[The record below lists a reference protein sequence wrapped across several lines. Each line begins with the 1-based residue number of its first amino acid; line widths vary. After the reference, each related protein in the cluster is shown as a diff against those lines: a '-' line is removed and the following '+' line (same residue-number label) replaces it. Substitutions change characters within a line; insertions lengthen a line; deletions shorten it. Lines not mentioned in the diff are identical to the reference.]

1 MNGSYGFGNAG
12 KRARFLRV
20 KKLPAGSTRER
31 ERERAR
37 GSGESE
43 IVVVLCEVAR
53 WWCSECPVES
63 CGESGSGGRGGDQQQ
78 QQLRPIVYLSVTVV
92 EPRSSSKVPPTT
104 HQNDI
109 HVV

>member
-20 KKLPAGSTRER
+20 KKLPAGRTR

-43 IVVVLCEVAR
+43 IVVVLYVRWQGGGAVSVQWNPAAEV
-53 WWCSECPVES
+53 EV
-63 CGESGSGGRGGDQQQ
+63 
-78 QQLRPIVYLSVTVV
+78 VV
-92 EPRSSSKVPPTT
+92 EEATSSSS
-104 HQNDI
+104 
-109 HVV
+109 

>member
-20 KKLPAGSTRER
+20 KKLPAGRTRA
-31 ERERAR
+31 RERAR

-63 CGESGSGGRGGDQQQ
+63 CGGSGSGSRGGDQQQ

-92 EPRSSSKVPPTT
+92 EPRSSPKVPPTT

>member
-20 KKLPAGSTRER
+20 KKLPAGKTRER
-31 ERERAR
+31 ESAR

-63 CGESGSGGRGGDQQQ
+63 CGGSGSGSRGGDQQH
-78 QQLRPIVYLSVTVV
+78 QLRPIVYLSVTVV
-92 EPRSSSKVPPTT
+92 EPRVVVQGPPKT

>member
-20 KKLPAGSTRER
+20 KKLPAGRT
-31 ERERAR
+31 RERAR

-63 CGESGSGGRGGDQQQ
+63 CGGSGSGSRGGDQ

-92 EPRSSSKVPPTT
+92 EPRSSSKVLPTT

>member
-20 KKLPAGSTRER
+20 KKLPAGRT
-31 ERERAR
+31 RERAR

-43 IVVVLCEVAR
+43 IVVVCEVAR
-53 WWCSECPVES
+53 WWCCSECPVES
-63 CGESGSGGRGGDQQQ
+63 GGSGSGSRGGAAGAERQ
-78 QQLRPIVYLSVTVV
+78 RPIAYLSITVV
-92 EPRSSSKVPPTT
+92 EPQVVVQGLPT
-104 HQNDI
+104 HRNDI